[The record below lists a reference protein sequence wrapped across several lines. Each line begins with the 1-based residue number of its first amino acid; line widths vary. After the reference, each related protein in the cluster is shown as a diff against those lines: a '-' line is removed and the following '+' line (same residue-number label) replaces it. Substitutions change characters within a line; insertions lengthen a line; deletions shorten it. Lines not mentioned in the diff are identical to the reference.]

1 MVSMAKEN
9 DTWVY
14 INESTFKWACEQ
26 NLGWQ
31 VINAMENRLKNNKI
45 RYEHIKDYEEK
56 ISSFN
61 IVWNDGDISFGW
73 MHDHADICGGDRG

>member
-9 DTWVY
+9 STWVY

-31 VINAMENRLKNNKI
+31 VIDVMENNLKNNKI
-45 RYEHIKDYEEK
+45 LYVHIKDYEGK
-56 ISSFN
+56 ISQLKK
-61 IVWNDGDISFGW
+61 I
-73 MHDHADICGGDRG
+73 RGF

>member
-9 DTWVY
+9 DTWIY

-31 VINAMENRLKNNKI
+31 VIDAMENSLKNNKI

-56 ISSFN
+56 ISKLKK
-61 IVWNDGDISFGW
+61 I
-73 MHDHADICGGDRG
+73 RGF